1 MNTQPNILPFPSTS
15 PKVVSFVPGL
25 TYSGRSIGDYNCVW
39 LYTVVS
45 RTAKQVTL
53 QEVGNHGELGEP
65 KRFGIRLHDGIEHCS
80 PHGRYSMSLSLAADN
95 VIAQV
100 EEI

>member
-1 MNTQPNILPFPSTS
+1 MNTNENLLPFPSTS
-15 PKVVSFVPGL
+15 PKVYFVAGL
-25 TYSGRSIGDYNCVW
+25 TYSGHSIGDYNCVW
-39 LYTVVS
+39 LYTVIS

-53 QEVGNHGELGEP
+53 QEVGSSKP
-65 KRFGIRLHDGIEHCS
+65 SKRFGTRLYNGIEHCS

-100 EEI
+100 EEIC